1 MNLPRLLRTL
11 ILGMLP
17 LAASPAGVAVAQE
30 AARHAAAPAGATAPA
45 ARKVAIAADRLR
57 EARAAL
63 ARAEN
68 LKERRRALAAAIE
81 SYEAALGEMRA
92 ELRRLAIRSRKLEAE
107 LAARRADK
115 ATLLA
120 ALVDIA
126 RIPPPGLLV
135 HNGGPVAAV
144 RAAMI
149 LETSRARLRR
159 RLARLVAGWR
169 EAETLRR
176 RREEMVTAITA
187 ALAELQ
193 EARARLATAVAERR
207 RGRLVPVKAALL
219 ADLARSAATL
229 DEFAAALASDP
240 ATAHEETP
248 ARARPRL
255 PRGARILYRSGE
267 ADAAGIRRPGLVLA
281 LPPAGL
287 LTSPVD
293 ATVRYAGPLA
303 RYGNVIV
310 LEPDPARLVIFSGL
324 GTLYADT
331 GDVVVTGDPLGLAAG
346 RPPVPQDATDSPLL
360 DTPASAT
367 LYLELREKGKPVDPL
382 VWFTSSK
389 D

>member
-1 MNLPRLLRTL
+1 MIPLRLLPALFVATPL
-11 ILGMLP
+11 L
-17 LAASPAGVAVAQE
+17 LAAFAGRVTAQE
-30 AARHAAAPAGATAPA
+30 TAPPPPGATAPA

-68 LKERRRALAAAIE
+68 TKERRRALAAAIE
-81 SYEAALGEMRA
+81 SYESALGEMRA
-92 ELRRLAIRSRKLEAE
+92 ELRRLTIRSRRIEAE
-107 LAARRADK
+107 LAARRADS
-115 ATLLA
+115 AALLA
-120 ALVDIA
+120 ALVGIA
-126 RIPPPGLLV
+126 RTPPPGLLA
-135 HNGGPVAAV
+135 HAGGPVAAV

-149 LETSRARLRR
+149 LETSRARLER
-159 RLARLVAGWR
+159 RLSRLAASWR
-169 EAETLRR
+169 EAEALRR
-176 RREEMVTAITA
+176 RREETVTAVTT

-193 EARARLATAVAERR
+193 KARARLAAAVAERR
-207 RGRLVPVKAALL
+207 RGRLVPVEAALL

-229 DEFAAALASDP
+229 DEFAAALIADP
-240 ATAHEETP
+240 ATVPHAKEHPQMRP
-248 ARARPRL
+248 AL
-255 PRGARILYRSGE
+255 PRGARILYRAGE

-281 LPPAGL
+281 LPPGSL

-331 GDVVVTGDPLGLAAG
+331 GDVVVRGDPIGLAAG
-346 RPPVPQDATDSPLL
+346 NPPVPQNATDSPLL
-360 DTPASAT
+360 DAPASAT

-382 VWFTSSK
+382 VWFTSSR